1 MGTGRGKDTVAWTR
15 LATLFAV
22 VGLLFTAGVVK
33 YHLLA
38 FLLKGED
45 KKKKEAT
52 RTGSSVLSFFIHS
65 FLTLPGPS
73 PQEG

>member
-45 KKKKEAT
+45 KKKK
-52 RTGSSVLSFFIHS
+52 GSY
-65 FLTLPGPS
+65 
-73 PQEG
+73 